1 MEVFGNRTDSVIFLT
16 AHVCLITDYFRENIS
31 YRMVLVMLSFIVI
44 AFFEFW
50 LLFSFYR
57 VLDAS
62 LDCPT
67 CL

>member
-31 YRMVLVMLSFIVI
+31 YRIVLVMPSFIVI

-50 LLFSFYR
+50 LLFSF
-57 VLDAS
+57 
-62 LDCPT
+62 
-67 CL
+67 